1 VFREYTNYDGL
12 GLAELI
18 RTKEVSP
25 QEVLEAAILQAESV
39 NPTLNA
45 IVTPLYEEAHRRV
58 REDEVGGPLAYVP
71 FLLKDVHHA
80 LEGTPMSNGS
90 NLQKGEVSTFNAE
103 IVQRWLNAGLVVFGK
118 TNSPEYK
125 LTPTTNPAA
134 WGPTRNPWDVA
145 RTPGGSSGGSAA
157 AVAAG
162 IAPLASA
169 TDEAGSIRTPASNC
183 GVFGLKPSRGRN
195 PIGPDFRWVLG
206 GCSTSHV
213 ISRSVRDSAAAL
225 DATQG
230 PEPGSPH
237 DSPGGSGYL
246 EALSTAPSA
255 LRVGLCVER
264 EVLGK
269 PMDPAC
275 VSAIQHAGTLLV
287 DLGHE
292 VDEVA
297 MPYDETEAMRLAA
310 ILIVVSFAEFAEG
323 LAKTYG
329 ASKVRAKIEPLNNFI
344 WRVGQALPKTM
355 FERSHIRAMELTKA
369 MAKFHSRYDVL
380 VTSNLA
386 CVPRLIEE
394 TEPKPFDVRL
404 ASILALPGVRSL
416 MRFPGAADVL
426 IDTQLQSL
434 SDRVPYRTSL
444 ANLTG
449 QPAMS
454 VPLYWT
460 EDELPVGVQFHGP
473 VGGEAMLLKLA
484 AQLEAAQPWAGRL
497 PIKPLGGRAET
508 GGSLS
513 PAA

>member
-1 VFREYTNYDGL
+1 MFREYTNYDGL
-12 GLAELI
+12 GLAELV
-18 RTKEVSP
+18 RNKEVSP
-25 QEVLEAAILQAESV
+25 REVLEAAILRAESA

-45 IVTPLYEEAHRRV
+45 IVAPLYDEAHRRLA
-58 REDEVGGPLAYVP
+58 EDPVHGTLAYVP

-80 LEGTPMSNGS
+80 LQGTPMSNGS
-90 NLQKGEVSTFNAE
+90 NLQKGEISTFNAE
-103 IVQRWLNAGLVVFGK
+103 IVQRWLDAGLVIFGK
-118 TNSPEYK
+118 TNTPEYK

-169 TDEAGSIRTPASNC
+169 TDEAGSIRTPSSNC

-195 PIGPDFRWVLG
+195 PIGPDFRWGLA

-237 DSPGGSGYL
+237 EFPGGGGFL
-246 EALSTAPSA
+246 EALRTAPSA
-255 LRVGLCVER
+255 LRVGLCTEP

-269 PMDPAC
+269 PMDLAC
-275 VSAIQHAGTLLV
+275 VRAIEHAGKLLA
-287 DLGHE
+287 DLGHQVE
-292 VDEVA
+292 DVA
-297 MPYDETEAMRLAA
+297 MPYDEAEAMRLAA
-310 ILIVVSFAEFAEG
+310 ILIVMSFAGFAKG

-329 ASKVRAKIEPLNNFI
+329 ASKVRAEIEPLNNFI
-344 WRVGQALPKTM
+344 WRAGQALPQRM
-355 FERSHIRAMELTKA
+355 FERSQARVVELTRAMA
-369 MAKFHSRYDVL
+369 DFHTRYDVL
-380 VTSNLA
+380 VTTTLA
-386 CVPRLIEE
+386 CAPRLIEE
-394 TEPKPFDVRL
+394 TEPKASDVLL
-404 ASILALPGVRSL
+404 ASFLALPGVRSL
-416 MRFPGAADVL
+416 MRLPGAADVL

-434 SDRVPYRTSL
+434 AERVPYRTSL

-460 EDELPVGVQFHGP
+460 ENELPTGVQFHGP
-473 VGGEAMLLKLA
+473 VGSEAMLLRLA
-484 AQLEAAQPWAGRL
+484 AQLEVAQPWAGRL
-497 PIKPLGGRAET
+497 PIK
-508 GGSLS
+508 
-513 PAA
+513 AA